1 MIRIDCTA
9 IIKSLLKCPDTLEED
24 RLTHIRVA
32 RAAKLLAMADKYDH
46 AKANHMERMANRFD
60 SFYHIVRQEKIY
72 LKDVLHIAI
81 LVVQELADD
90 VTQAHQ
96 SITWDVEFI
105 KHYIQAN
112 NHVFQNDDII
122 A

>member
-1 MIRIDCTA
+1 MIRFDLTV
-9 IIKSLLKCPDTLEED
+9 IKPFILKYPNTIEKDRITL
-24 RLTHIRVA
+24 IQIA

-105 KHYIQAN
+105 KHSIQAN